1 MKAIQQN
8 TYGAPADVVQLVNL
22 PEPEPKAG
30 EVVVEVE
37 AAAMHLADLKFI
49 HGDPGFRYFTFPRVC
64 GHEGIGH
71 VIKLGA
77 GVSDLRVG
85 DRVFLPIGSGT
96 FRQRLAVLAD
106 DCPPAPPGDAQ
117 QLALTVING
126 MTAVILV
133 DDYARALKRGD
144 WLLQNGANSSC
155 GRYIIRLAHDKGI
168 KTCNIVRRESLI
180 AELKALDAD
189 QVIVET
195 GDPDK
200 TASAV
205 KAATGGAALS
215 IGFDCVASTGT
226 ETIGR
231 CLDKD
236 GTIVNYGYMTG
247 KNCEVAFQD
256 LFRKHIKLVGMS
268 MSSSRTKDERKAV
281 YAKLA
286 AMISNGDLKA
296 KIAATYTLDQAQEA
310 LAHQA
315 RTGDDRQGKIIIL
328 PNGR

>member
-1 MKAIQQN
+1 MKALQQN
-8 TYGAPADVVQLVNL
+8 AYGPPDKVTVLVDL
-22 PEPEPKAG
+22 PEPEPKPG
-30 EVVVEVE
+30 EIVVEVE

-49 HGDPGFRYFTFPRVC
+49 NGDPGFRYFTFPRIC

-77 GVSDLRVG
+77 GVADYKIG
-85 DRVFLPIGSGT
+85 DRVFLPVGAGT
-96 FRQRLAVLAD
+96 FRQRLAVPAD
-106 DCPPAPPGDAQ
+106 DCPPAPAGDAK

-133 DDYARALKRGD
+133 DDYAGHLKPGD

-155 GRYIIRLAHDKGI
+155 GRYIIKLAHDKGI

-180 AELKALDAD
+180 DELKALDAD

-200 TASAV
+200 TAELV
-205 KAATGGAALS
+205 KTVTAGAELS
-215 IGFDCVASTGT
+215 IGLDCVASTGT

-231 CLDKD
+231 CLAKD
-236 GTIVNYGYMTG
+236 GTIVNYGFMTG

-256 LFRKHIKLVGMS
+256 LFRKHVKLVGMS
-268 MSSSRTKDERKAV
+268 MQSPRTKEQRRAV

-286 AMISNGDLKA
+286 AMIAHGDLKA
-296 KIAATYTLDQAQEA
+296 KIAATYTLDQIQAA

-315 RTGDDRQGKIIIL
+315 KTGDDRQGKIIIL
-328 PNGR
+328 PNG

>member
-8 TYGAPADVVQLVNL
+8 AYGPPSEVVTIVEL
-22 PEPEPKAG
+22 PEPEPKPG
-30 EVVVEVE
+30 EIVVELE

-49 HGDPGFRYFTFPRVC
+49 NGDPGFRTFTFPRIC
-64 GHEGIGH
+64 GHEGLGH

-77 GVSDLRVG
+77 GVTEYKVG
-85 DRVFLPIGSGT
+85 DRVFLPIGVGT
-96 FRQRLAVLAD
+96 FRQRIAALAA
-106 DCPPAPPGDAQ
+106 DCPPAPAGDAQ
-117 QLALTVING
+117 QLALTLING

-133 DDYARALKRGD
+133 DDYAGHVKPGE
-144 WLLQNGANSSC
+144 WILQNGANSSC
-155 GRYIIRLAHDKGI
+155 GRYIIKLAHDKGV

-180 AELKALDAD
+180 KELKALDAD

-195 GDPDK
+195 GNVDQTAELVK
-200 TASAV
+200 TVTA
-205 KAATGGAALS
+205 GAPIS
-215 IGFDCVASTGT
+215 VGFDCVASTGT

-231 CLDKD
+231 CLARD

-256 LFRKHIKLVGMS
+256 LFRKHVKLVGMS
-268 MSSSRTKDERKAV
+268 MQSPRTKEQRKAV
-281 YAKLA
+281 YAKLS
-286 AMISNGDLKA
+286 AMIAGGDLKA
-296 KIAATYTLDQAQEA
+296 KIAATYTLDQIQEA

-328 PNGR
+328 PNG

>member
-1 MKAIQQN
+1 MKAVQQIA
-8 TYGAPADVVQLVNL
+8 YGPPHETVRLIDL

-30 EVVVEVE
+30 EVVVEIE

-49 HGDPGFRYFTFPRVC
+49 NGEPGFRNYTLPRIC
-64 GHEGIGH
+64 GHEGLGH
-71 VIKLGA
+71 VIKVGA
-77 GVSDLRVG
+77 GVTEHKIG
-85 DRVFLPIGSGT
+85 DRVFLPIGSGA
-96 FRQRLAVLAD
+96 FRQRIAAPAT
-106 DCPPAPPGDAQ
+106 DCPPAPAGDAR
-117 QLALTVING
+117 QLALTLING

-133 DDYARALKRGD
+133 DDYAGHVKPGE

-155 GRYIIRLAHDKGI
+155 GRYIIKLAHDKGV

-180 AELKALDAD
+180 RELKELDAD

-195 GDPDK
+195 GDVDK
-200 TASAV
+200 TAELV
-205 KAATGGAALS
+205 TAATGGAPIS
-215 IGFDCVASTGT
+215 VGFDCVASTGT

-231 CLDKD
+231 CLARD

-268 MSSSRTKDERKAV
+268 MQSPRTKEQRKAV
-281 YAKLA
+281 YAKLS
-286 AMISNGDLKA
+286 AMIAGGDLKA
-296 KIAATYTLDQAQEA
+296 KIAATYTLDQIQQA

-315 RTGDDRQGKIIIL
+315 KTGEDRQGKIIIL
-328 PNGR
+328 PNG

>member
-8 TYGAPADVVQLVNL
+8 AYGAPIDVVRLVDL
-22 PEPEPKAG
+22 PEPEAKAG

-49 HGDPGFRYFTFPRVC
+49 HGDPGFRYFTFPRIC

-77 GVSDLRVG
+77 GVPDLTVG

-96 FRQRLAVLAD
+96 FRQRLAVRAE
-106 DCPPAPPGDAQ
+106 DCPPAPSGDAK

-133 DDYARALKRGD
+133 DDYARTLKRGD

-155 GRYIIRLAHDKGI
+155 GRYIIKLAHDKGI
-168 KTCNIVRRESLI
+168 KTCNIVRRASLI
-180 AELKALDAD
+180 AELLALDAD

-200 TASAV
+200 TAEAV
-205 KAATGGAALS
+205 KAATGGAALN
-215 IGFDCVASTGT
+215 IGLDCVASTGT
-226 ETIGR
+226 ETLGR
-231 CLDKD
+231 CLAKD
-236 GTIVNYGYMTG
+236 GTIVNYGFMTG

-256 LFRKHIKLVGMS
+256 LFRKNIKLVGMS
-268 MSSSRTKDERKAV
+268 MSSSRTKDERTAV
-281 YAKLA
+281 YTKLA

-296 KIAATYTLDQAQEA
+296 KIAATYSLDHAQDA

-315 RTGDDRQGKIIIL
+315 RTGDERQGKIILL
-328 PNGR
+328 PNG